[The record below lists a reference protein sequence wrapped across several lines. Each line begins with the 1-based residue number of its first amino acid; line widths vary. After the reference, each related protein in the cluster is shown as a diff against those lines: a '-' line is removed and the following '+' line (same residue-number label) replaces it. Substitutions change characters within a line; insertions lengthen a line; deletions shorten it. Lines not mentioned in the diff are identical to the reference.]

1 MPSDRNFDD
10 IAQRFTQ
17 TIYANPKGKLRLLG
31 LQQDFLD
38 MAIPIEDMEVLD
50 VGGGQGQFSLWLAER
65 SARISL
71 CDVSKSML
79 EIARNNFSAAHL
91 HAEFTQC
98 ALQELPERFPRKFDL
113 VLNHA
118 VLEWLEAPFDALPLL
133 VDRLKPGGYLSLMFY
148 NRAGHQWRQIMNG
161 GIDTPDESNPKLR
174 REGNAPQQPL
184 NPAEVEEALKSLGL
198 TVLRWRG
205 IRCIHDHLHDL
216 IRQRLGE
223 EKIAEAD
230 LKYGL
235 LEPFRQFG
243 RYVHFVARRA

>member
-10 IAQRFTQ
+10 IAQRFTH

-38 MAIPIEDMEVLD
+38 LEIPLQGMEILD
-50 VGGGQGQFSLWLAER
+50 VGGGQGQFSLWLAEHG
-65 SARISL
+65 ANIHL
-71 CDVSKSML
+71 CDVSENML
-79 EIARNNFSAAHL
+79 EIARNNFNAANL

-98 ALQELPERFPRKFDL
+98 ALQELPQKYLQKFDL
-113 VLNHA
+113 ILNHA

-184 NPAEVEEALKSLGL
+184 DPIEVEKALNALGFS
-198 TVLRWRG
+198 VLRWRG
-205 IRCIHDHLHDL
+205 IRCIHDHMHDL

-223 EKIAEAD
+223 EKIAKAD

-235 LEPFRQFG
+235 LEPFRQLG
-243 RYVHFVARRA
+243 RYVHFVARRV